1 MILFVLIVTKW
12 LMMMVVTWF
21 VIKVIHYDLVGWNLH
36 WFSNKW
42 WYYTVGSYEYF
53 LIAYFVMVWWLNIFL
68 LPFLISN
75 YHNCSEPYFTL
86 TIKWSERISGK
97 VSSSLMRMINFHLLI
112 EIAVRIVEL
121 VEDYCE
127 TRMWLLTD
135 NVVLVDTVCRDGR

>member
-42 WYYTVGSYEYF
+42 WYYTVGSDEYF